1 MNNFNNIP
9 VELRSLTQW
18 VTWRIEITE
27 TGRPTKVPYDPRSF
41 QLASSTDA
49 TTWVSYEAAFAAYMA
64 GGWDG
69 IGFVLSENDPYTFI
83 DLDDPYATNPDGT
96 PKHKEPAKIAAM
108 QQEVYARFR
117 GTYAEFSPSGKG
129 LHIICV
135 GSVPSG
141 RRRHAVEM
149 YSSARFMT
157 MTGNVYENGP
167 LLDRQ
172 ASIQWLYDEMGGA
185 PVIQQ
190 FTGEYTDS
198 ETDEVVIAKC
208 LNAANGDKVRDLV
221 SGNWQAHYGSQ
232 SEADFALIDIIAYYT
247 KSRFQIM
254 RLFRQSALGQ
264 RDKAKRDKYILDMID
279 RSFDRMPS
287 ALDMD
292 AISNAIRAEFGEWK
306 SPASGQDGGASSPV
320 IENEADNGPGRQAL
334 GAVTTGAANPPD
346 PASFMPPNTGERN
359 PYLQPVPGLLG
370 QIAYYIYDQAPRPV
384 PEIALAGAIGLMAGI
399 VGRSYNVS
407 GTGLNQYTLL
417 LTGTGRGKEAIQ
429 SGISKLMNK
438 VTAIDH
444 GGCPAAYEF
453 VGPTGIA
460 SGQALQKH
468 LSKVSKSF
476 VSVVGEVDAML
487 HMMTARNA
495 NAGLV
500 KLRQVLLDLYNKSG
514 RNDRLGGTIYSDRE
528 KNEEAIESP
537 AFSMIGEGTPE
548 RFYNLL
554 GGAMVED
561 GLLPRFT
568 IIEYNGPRVALN
580 EARMNVQPSP
590 QLVKAVAQLC
600 GQSLMYNQQNRPV
613 DVALDQDAEPI
624 MRLFGA
630 EIDGLINAAHNQVIE
645 ELWNR
650 AHLKALKLAALCA
663 VGVNPMKP
671 MITAEMANWAISI
684 IEYSTKRLVAKFASG
699 DVGEGMSK
707 QMADMK
713 KAFKHQLNLSPDR
726 AAKLGLTPEMVRDHV
741 FSRRGLQQQLG
752 AVASFK
758 NAREGTARAFET
770 VLRELQE
777 SGIISMV
784 GTSDLISRYGKDT
797 GRYFVVRDPKWLF
810 D

>member
-1 MNNFNNIP
+1 
-9 VELRSLTQW
+9 
-18 VTWRIEITE
+18 
-27 TGRPTKVPYDPRSF
+27 
-41 QLASSTDA
+41 
-49 TTWVSYEAAFAAYMA
+49 
-64 GGWDG
+64 
-69 IGFVLSENDPYTFI
+69 
-83 DLDDPYATNPDGT
+83 
-96 PKHKEPAKIAAM
+96 
-108 QQEVYARFR
+108 
-117 GTYAEFSPSGKG
+117 
-129 LHIICV
+129 
-135 GSVPSG
+135 
-141 RRRHAVEM
+141 M

-157 MTGNVYENGP
+157 MTGNVFENGP

-172 ASIQWLYDEMGGA
+172 ASIKWLYEEMGGA

-190 FTGEYTDS
+190 FTGDYTDT

-306 SPASGQDGGASSPV
+306 SPASGQGGGASVSP
-320 IENEADNGPGRQAL
+320 EHGRGGVGEQL
-334 GAVTTGAANPPD
+334 PGAVTTSTAQPE

-438 VTAIDH
+438 VTAIDM

-554 GGAMVED
+554 DSAMVAD

-568 IIEYNGPRVALN
+568 IIEYSGQRVPSN

-600 GQSLMYNQQNRPV
+600 GQSLMYNQQNRPI
-613 DVALDQDAEPI
+613 DVQLDQDAEPI
-624 MRLFGA
+624 MRLFDRECDA
-630 EIDGLINAAHNQVIE
+630 LINSAHNDTIE
-645 ELWNR
+645 QLWNR

-713 KAFKHQLNLSPDR
+713 KAFKHQLNLSPER

>member
-96 PKHKEPAKIAAM
+96 PKHKEPAKIATM

-650 AHLKALKLAALCA
+650 AHLKALKLAAVCA
-663 VGVNPMKP
+663 VGVNPIKP
-671 MITAEMANWAISI
+671 VITAEMANWAISI

-699 DVGEGMSK
+699 DVGDGMSK

-713 KAFKHQLNLSPDR
+713 KAFKHQLNLSPER

>member
-650 AHLKALKLAALCA
+650 AHLKALKLAAVCA
-663 VGVNPMKP
+663 VGVNPIKP
-671 MITAEMANWAISI
+671 VITAEMANWAISI

-699 DVGEGMSK
+699 DVGDGMSK

-713 KAFKHQLNLSPDR
+713 KAFKHQLNLSPER

>member
-96 PKHKEPAKIAAM
+96 PKHKEPAKIATM

-279 RSFDRMPS
+279 RSVDRMPS

-650 AHLKALKLAALCA
+650 AHLKALKLAAVCA
-663 VGVNPMKP
+663 VGVNPIKP
-671 MITAEMANWAISI
+671 VITAEMANWAISI

-699 DVGEGMSK
+699 DVGDGMSK

-713 KAFKHQLNLSPDR
+713 KAFKHQLNLSPER